1 MARRRLYRAK
11 LTIAKK
17 QLPIQLLFLY
27 DINPIDRRNDLQRKQ
42 KLVYSRAIST
52 IKAGSQ

>member
-1 MARRRLYRAK
+1 MARRRLYCAK

-17 QLPIQLLFLY
+17 AAVHTAVFLY

-52 IKAGSQ
+52 IKAGPQ

>member
-1 MARRRLYRAK
+1 MARRRLHGAK

-17 QLPIQLLFLY
+17 QLSIQLLFLH

-52 IKAGSQ
+52 IKAGPQ

>member
-1 MARRRLYRAK
+1 MARRRLHGAK

-17 QLPIQLLFLY
+17 AAAHTAAFLY

-52 IKAGSQ
+52 IKAGPQ